1 VNTTLFGN
9 RYGVK
14 RLAPG
19 TVHRSLG
26 SFDDDPR
33 GWVFGHDS
41 TTLGGNSGS
50 PVLNWLDEEPGG
62 FGIHF
67 AGRSVD
73 TNVAHAISACA
84 DELRAIRV
92 PVRDQEEGF
101 AS

>member
-50 PVLNWLDEEPGG
+50 PVLNWLDAKPGG